1 MWSRRDYDDHLRS
14 ARRQLW
20 ESRLIVARMYAEALW
35 GLLKIYSLACA
46 CVFVAVYI
54 VTYTLAYLIR

>member
-20 ESRLIVARMYAEALW
+20 ESRLIVALMYAEALW
-35 GLLKIYSLACA
+35 HLLKVYTVACA
-46 CVFVAVYI
+46 VVFVAVY
-54 VTYTLAYLIR
+54 VATSALAWLIY

>member
-20 ESRLIVARMYAEALW
+20 ESRLIVAIMYAEVLW
-35 GLLKIYSLACA
+35 RLLWRYAVACAVVYSL
-46 CVFVAVYI
+46 VY
-54 VTYTLAYLIR
+54 VVVSALAWLIR

>member
-20 ESRLIVARMYAEALW
+20 ESRLIVVGMYLEAVW
-35 GLLKIYSLACA
+35 HLLKIYAVACA
-46 CVFVAVYI
+46 CVFVTVYI
-54 VTYTLAYLIR
+54 ATYTLAYLIR

>member
-20 ESRLIVARMYAEALW
+20 ESRLIVVIMHLEALW
-35 GLLKIYSLACA
+35 GLLKVYSVACA
-46 CVFVAVYI
+46 VVFVAVY
-54 VTYTLAYLIR
+54 VATYTLAWLIY